1 MSLILYSP
9 CVAARKGELMEL
21 VIFMETQGKYADA
34 LEEFAEIAKLT
45 KSHVVD
51 LSLNERKIF
60 YNCYHYHHVQ
70 TLDEVYDADEKV
82 NNQTVQNLIQLFDKT
97 QVMIRLNKKLVSG

>member
-1 MSLILYSP
+1 MEQVIL
-9 CVAARKGELMEL
+9 
-21 VIFMETQGKYADA
+21 METQGKYAEA
-34 LEEFAEIAKLT
+34 LNAFAEIAALAKN
-45 KSHVVD
+45 HVVD

-82 NNQTVQNLIQLFDKT
+82 NNQTVQSLIKLFDKT
-97 QVMIRLNKKLVSG
+97 QVGNQLN